1 MEWASKASVAKRSG
15 ALRSEWAEWAVRANE
30 RSERQSGPFKTRLS
44 RVETGPKGNT
54 RCLQGTMLYMAD
66 GKYNARLRNI
76 SCMIKLLLN
85 DQRQWNIFSRAIF
98 LSVWLRYCMF
108 SFYSC
113 NIAFLCWFCTT
124 ISSIHFSHPNSR
136 PVYLFSTTYLE
147 KRQGLRYR
155 FTEN

>member
-1 MEWASKASVAKRSG
+1 MRM
-15 ALRSEWAEWAVRANE
+15 NE

-108 SFYSC
+108 SFYSQYC
-113 NIAFLCWFCTT
+113 FLMHNHFIYTLFTPQFTASIPFFNNILREKTRVK
-124 ISSIHFSHPNSR
+124 ISF
-136 PVYLFSTTYLE
+136 Y
-147 KRQGLRYR
+147 
-155 FTEN
+155 